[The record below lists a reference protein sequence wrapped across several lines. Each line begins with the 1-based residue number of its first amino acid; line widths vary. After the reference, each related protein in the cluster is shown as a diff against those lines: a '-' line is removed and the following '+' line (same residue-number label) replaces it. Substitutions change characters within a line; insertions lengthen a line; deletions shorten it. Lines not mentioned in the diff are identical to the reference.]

1 MPSCDPLCY
10 IHDRFALEDRPDFPD
25 GFSDGSS
32 DGAAAED
39 PSRSSLRMPFRRCTR
54 LCMRC
59 RSSSRSES
67 SFHSRC
73 FAGLLLRNRAVTEGE
88 CTGGREA
95 TCAHLNSDDLDD
107 GAFDMDER
115 RPRLLARPPLPNEIV
130 VFFIT
135 DGGRRA
141 GASSVAQRRLAADVA
156 MPTED
161 RIVTRPAV
169 RSGVGIGI
177 RSEHLQRFV
186 VVVAA
191 VIGQGRRIDPVLVA
205 FDLERHGR
213 LRRTRLRLS
222 QNDDAS
228 GNRSP
233 ARGVSHT
240 CAFRPV
246 ACVGGT
252 LTDMSWRRCWC
263 PARLAILRGH
273 GH

>member
-1 MPSCDPLCY
+1 MPSSDPLCY
-10 IHDRFALEDRPDFPD
+10 IHERFALEDRPDFPD

-88 CTGGREA
+88 CTGGRVA

-107 GAFDMDER
+107 GGAFDMDER

-141 GASSVAQRRLAADVA
+141 GASSVAQRRLAADVS

-169 RSGVGIGI
+169 RGGVGI
-177 RSEHLQRFV
+177 
-186 VVVAA
+186 
-191 VIGQGRRIDPVLVA
+191 
-205 FDLERHGR
+205 
-213 LRRTRLRLS
+213 
-222 QNDDAS
+222 
-228 GNRSP
+228 
-233 ARGVSHT
+233 
-240 CAFRPV
+240 
-246 ACVGGT
+246 
-252 LTDMSWRRCWC
+252 
-263 PARLAILRGH
+263 
-273 GH
+273 